1 MLFGFGAGI
10 IVGLAINWVKAAT
23 PIIIESPKKRVNSHL
38 NFCEY
43 HSVLKAVYSLPTFP
57 NICNVTF
64 TLRFKFICA
73 LRKLQLSAGKMD

>member
-23 PIIIESPKKRVNSHL
+23 PIIIESPKKRVSSHL
-38 NFCEY
+38 NCEY

-57 NICNVTF
+57 NICNH
-64 TLRFKFICA
+64 FKI
-73 LRKLQLSAGKMD
+73 